1 MAEPARQVP
10 GVTATVPL
18 RSRRFGDHEV
28 PVDRVLTFPD
38 GLVGFPAARRFTLL
52 EAARPGSP
60 FRCLACLDLPDLGFV
75 VCEPDV
81 LWPGYLAE
89 LPLPAGV
96 AAVEV
101 VVLAIVTVPDDPTA
115 MTVNLMAPLVVEAGT
130 RTGRQLVLDTGRF
143 TTRQPIFARETPPR
157 T

>member
-10 GVTATVPL
+10 SVTEAVPL

-28 PVDRVLTFPD
+28 PVDRVLTFPE
-38 GLVGFPAARRFTLL
+38 GIVGFPAARRFALL

-75 VCEPDV
+75 VCEPEA
-81 LWPGYLAE
+81 LWPGYIAE
-89 LPLPAGV
+89 LPLPEGV
-96 AAVEV
+96 PAADV
-101 VVLAIVTVPDDPTA
+101 VILAIVTVPADPTA
-115 MTVNLMAPLVVEAGT
+115 MTANLMAPLVVECST
-130 RTGRQLVLDTGRF
+130 RTGHQMVLDTARF
-143 TTRQPIFARETPPR
+143 TTRQPIFARESPPQ